1 MRQEGSH
8 PDLRYESKM
17 LKVAPQ
23 DNTTIDFV
31 FFGVV
36 AVDLVFVERILW
48 SVITTETNFFLRN
61 LNICLL
67 LYTRLLQGQS
77 EGHQLL
83 TMMINVVVGLMF
95 SKVAKFRSLQ
105 MKDFFIIDY
114 FTDFP
119 YIFDLLGK
127 SVRYVT
133 TICGYII
140 YWFSLHIF
148 LRNVGNVSKIVWNV
162 CSVLILLTLPTFL
175 PHHPFRVTR
184 NVGKISKLC
193 NHI

>member
-1 MRQEGSH
+1 MSLMTHWAKRWYATQMGQQHAWDIFCLCLTLTNQCSEEWQTLCCSMWSTKQQSLRQVGG
-8 PDLRYESKM
+8 LTSKR
-17 LKVAPQ
+17 
-23 DNTTIDFV
+23 TCRSI
-31 FFGVV
+31 
-36 AVDLVFVERILW
+36 W
-48 SVITTETNFFLRN
+48 
-61 LNICLL
+61 
-67 LYTRLLQGQS
+67 
-77 EGHQLL
+77 
-83 TMMINVVVGLMF
+83 
-95 SKVAKFRSLQ
+95 AKI
-105 MKDFFIIDY
+105 FIIDY

-148 LRNVGNVSKIVWNV
+148 LRNVGNISKIVWNV

>member
-1 MRQEGSH
+1 MGELIG
-8 PDLRYESKM
+8 
-17 LKVAPQ
+17 
-23 DNTTIDFV
+23 
-31 FFGVV
+31 
-36 AVDLVFVERILW
+36 AVKRW
-48 SVITTETNFFLRN
+48 KRCPKAS
-61 LNICLL
+61 
-67 LYTRLLQGQS
+67 
-77 EGHQLL
+77 LL
-83 TMMINVVVGLMF
+83 TTDTLLKQNVKGWLGH
-95 SKVAKFRSLQ
+95 SLQ
-105 MKDFFIIDY
+105 YGQGAEMSAHWSSLFCIIDY